1 MHNTFVLQ
9 TAQIVINFLF
19 IQPTIEDC
27 AICSNYTPTKDNNEE
42 QDFDERN
49 EDEEGKS
56 SSTPLIFLDFKIS
69 STRNSCYLAK
79 L

>member
-1 MHNTFVLQ
+1 M
-9 TAQIVINFLF
+9 
-19 IQPTIEDC
+19 
-27 AICSNYTPTKDNNEE
+27 KDNNEE

-56 SSTPLIFLDFKIS
+56 SSTPLVFLGFKIS

>member
-1 MHNTFVLQ
+1 M
-9 TAQIVINFLF
+9 
-19 IQPTIEDC
+19 
-27 AICSNYTPTKDNNEE
+27 KDNNEE

-49 EDEEGKS
+49 EDEEGKR

-69 STRNSCYLAK
+69 STRSSSYLAK